1 MVSGRAVPSGGAERC
16 AERGSD
22 AVKRGSL
29 RHGWSEPRARAQH
42 GADPRARRSGSTSRP
57 EHLKRRDEGGH
68 PIGNSDARAVLDT
81 EHMPART
88 DDAPYWARTD
98 DAVAMDFSLDSS
110 AVDRALSRDQGWT
123 NETGGRGRSG
133 GKRR

>member
-1 MVSGRAVPSGGAERC
+1 MVSGRAVASGGAERC

-88 DDAPYWARTD
+88 DDA
-98 DAVAMDFSLDSS
+98 VAMDFSLDSS